1 MAAALEEQVLNVLS
15 RAATTW
21 DGLRAEL
28 GATPGELDSAIRR
41 LELSRQVTRDRGRF
55 HIHGGTASAPAIA
68 QATSEEPSVPKQTP
82 ASEASSEPVTEKVCK
97 RCTVRKPIGD
107 FHKHPSSRDGHDP
120 NCKQCKKELHQAR
133 QVAKRSGKPA
143 ATAIAKMRQRPP
155 AQEISGPAKPVIST
169 VDVERLLATTQ
180 APVAPVM
187 ILHFADGV
195 RIGPLVTS
203 AAGVAQMP
211 FHVDLS
217 AAQVGELV
225 TWWSKAIQENQ
236 T

>member
-1 MAAALEEQVLNVLS
+1 MAAALEEQVLNVLG
-15 RAATTW
+15 RAAATW

-55 HIHGGTASAPAIA
+55 HLHGVTASTPVIA
-68 QATSEEPSVPKQTP
+68 QATIEEPSVPKQT
-82 ASEASSEPVTEKVCK
+82 AADEASSAPTEKRCK
-97 RCTVRKPIGD
+97 GRCNSVKPLDD
-107 FHKHPSSRDGHDP
+107 FHKNAATPDGHASE
-120 NCKQCKKELHQAR
+120 CKACKAAVNKEYRLRKA
-133 QVAKRSGKPA
+133 GKPPSVP
-143 ATAIAKMRQRPP
+143 RP
-155 AQEISGPAKPVIST
+155 AQASIDRHNTTVATGPTPA
-169 VDVERLLATTQ
+169 TQ
-180 APVAPVM
+180 APVAPVV

-203 AAGVAQMP
+203 VAGVAQMP

-225 TWWSKAIQENQ
+225 TWWSKATRENQ
-236 T
+236 L